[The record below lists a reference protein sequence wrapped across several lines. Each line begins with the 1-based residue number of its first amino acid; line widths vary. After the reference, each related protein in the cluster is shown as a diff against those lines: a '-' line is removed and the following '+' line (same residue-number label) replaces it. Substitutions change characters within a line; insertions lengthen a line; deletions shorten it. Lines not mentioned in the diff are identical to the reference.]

1 MRKPVCRINRWLCL
15 SIIMGVVTWIPQAAL
30 AHGGLGHMQVTA
42 WAIENLPQGELRAFL
57 ANEEVFNSILLGAAY
72 PDIGYYPGLKYPEL
86 ARKFAEYSHWPNF
99 TESFIQWI
107 RDNDPPPWNSIE
119 SRKRIA
125 FMLGCASHGF
135 QDEVFD
141 SLFLDQIEHHDSAG
155 QAEADSGT
163 DGFLVMDLL
172 IGTIPESDVP
182 VNALLEVYNSSG
194 EFDEE
199 IVDDHVLSSV
209 DTMTD
214 LYIDEG
220 AGPVLAQV
228 AANGLLDVLIWTREN
243 YMNPDIPGS
252 LHAEIYPTMHYIQDL
267 FKQLQDDY
275 SDEDVLMFSFPET
288 SRRLRSHESGKPD
301 SWVSFLFSSGIK
313 QGALTTTWKDS
324 DGAAVAYDQKG
335 AVWGSGWPRIMRL
348 KPTENLV
355 PGAYYTTTINGTVDG
370 AANHSWTI
378 DHTKEFQVECTEDN
392 ADDCPEVTGLEP
404 ARLDRAA
411 EFQAEWVDSSD
422 LNPGSPESGSDGGCQ
437 AVNSIRLEFLVLAFG
452 IYCLRK
458 RRRNFLS

>member
-1 MRKPVCRINRWLCL
+1 MREPARSMNKWLCL
-15 SIIMGVVTWIPQAAL
+15 LIISGTLAL
-30 AHGGLGHMQVTA
+30 APRLGFAHGGLGHMQVTA
-42 WAIENLPQGELRAFL
+42 WAVENLPPSELRSFL

-86 ARKFAEYSHWPNF
+86 ARQFAEYSHWPNF
-99 TESFIQWI
+99 TESFMQWI

-125 FMLGCASHGF
+125 FMLGCAAHGF

-141 SLFLDQIEHHDSAG
+141 SLFLDQVDHHDGAG
-155 QAEADSGT
+155 QTEADSGT

-182 VNALLEVYNSSG
+182 VNALLDLYNNSG
-194 EFDEE
+194 EFGEE
-199 IVDDHVLSSV
+199 IVDDHILSSL

-228 AANGLLDVLIWTREN
+228 AANSLLEVLVWTREN

-252 LHAEIYPTMHYIQDL
+252 LHAEVYPTMHYIHNL

-275 SDEDVLMFSFPET
+275 SDEDVVMFSFPEG
-288 SRRLRSHESGKPD
+288 SRRLRSHESNLPD
-301 SWVSFLFSSGIK
+301 SWVSFLFASGLK
-313 QGALTTTWKDS
+313 QGQLSSTWTDANG
-324 DGAAVAYDQKG
+324 DAVSYEQNG
-335 AVWGSGWPRIMRL
+335 SIWGSGWPRIMRL

-355 PGAYYTTTINGTVDG
+355 PGAYYTTTLSGTADG
-370 AANHSWTI
+370 LANQSWTI
-378 DHTKEFQVECTEDN
+378 EYTKQFQVACTEEN
-392 ADDCPEVTGLEP
+392 ADACPELNDLKP
-404 ARLDRAA
+404 ARLDGAA
-411 EFQAEWVDSSD
+411 DFRAEWDLESEFGSDSS
-422 LNPGSPESGSDGGCQ
+422 SGGCQ
-437 AVNSIRLEFLVLAFG
+437 AFDGQRFELLILVMGL
-452 IYCLRK
+452 YWL
-458 RRRNFLS
+458 RRRTCSF